1 MYIHVGRAAS
11 SFTVSK
17 AMSLTG
23 LGFTRLM
30 KWSSKEQALPA
41 ATAQCMA
48 FKGVREDTY
57 NYTDAF

>member
-1 MYIHVGRAAS
+1 
-11 SFTVSK
+11 
-17 AMSLTG
+17 MSLTG

-41 ATAQCMA
+41 TTAQCMA

-57 NYTDAF
+57 NYKDALYDFGTPEVD